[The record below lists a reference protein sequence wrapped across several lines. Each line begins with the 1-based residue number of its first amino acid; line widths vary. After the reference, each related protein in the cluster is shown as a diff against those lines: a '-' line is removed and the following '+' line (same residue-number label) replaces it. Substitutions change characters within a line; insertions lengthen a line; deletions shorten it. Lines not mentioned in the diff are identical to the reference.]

1 MIHVVPPTFTIS
13 PSNITGTVGSSVSF
27 QCVAYGYPLPTL
39 TWNWTDNIAGDIH
52 ISNTTVS
59 DYTVSS
65 TIAFIDNLILDD
77 NPVIV
82 KCEAVNDLVE
92 EKVTMSTIGV
102 LIDNCKSDVLLL
114 LYNCKCFA
122 TTTFF
127 DMFAE
132 NCSSF

>member
-1 MIHVVPPTFTIS
+1 MIRVVSPIFTIS

-27 QCVAYGYPLPTL
+27 HCMAFGYPLPTL

-82 KCEAVNDLVE
+82 ICAAVNDLVE

-102 LIDNCKSDVLLL
+102 VIDNCKSNLLLL
-114 LYNCKCFA
+114 LYSCKCFT

-127 DMFAE
+127 
-132 NCSSF
+132 